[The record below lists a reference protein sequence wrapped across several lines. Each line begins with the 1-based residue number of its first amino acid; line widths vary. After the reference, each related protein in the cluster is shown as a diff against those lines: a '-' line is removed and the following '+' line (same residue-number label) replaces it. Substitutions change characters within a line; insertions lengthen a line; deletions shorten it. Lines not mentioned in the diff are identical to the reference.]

1 MVLSI
6 QRPPKSNEQVVGE
19 PDAPDNLAAAEAEA
33 AFELRPA
40 SLRPSTSLL
49 PSTRKPAPLSF
60 SGQES
65 RFPRMRRQEP
75 ASIAVSSSAFCGTQK
90 TPKDAPGGAEQR
102 PLERPSRPL
111 RGASGRGGSL
121 GRESE
126 GACAHASPNP

>member
-33 AFELRPA
+33 AFELHPA

-60 SGQES
+60 YGELSCFTADEAS
-65 RFPRMRRQEP
+65 RACIF
-75 ASIAVSSSAFCGTQK
+75 A
-90 TPKDAPGGAEQR
+90 APQDEAA
-102 PLERPSRPL
+102 P
-111 RGASGRGGSL
+111 
-121 GRESE
+121 
-126 GACAHASPNP
+126 